1 MRFIKVF
8 FKGLLVLLALLL
20 LVYILGPKVEQ
31 PDLRPEL
38 PEITEN
44 LRLLDKSIKQK
55 EAAVAKIRP
64 DNEARILWYD
74 SIPRKTEYAFV
85 YLHGWSASQ
94 EEGAPLHEQLGRRY
108 GANVYLPRLAG
119 HGLQEDEAMLNLTA
133 TALFDSAK
141 EALAVAKRLGEKVIV
156 LGTSTG
162 GTLAL
167 YLAHWHVEIEGLL
180 LYSPN
185 IELRDGSAKLLSGP
199 WGIQLAK
206 AVTGTDYHQ
215 FEADAIKQNYW
226 TTKYRLEALTQLQ
239 ALMDETMRPEV
250 FAKVKQPTFLGY
262 YYKNEEEQDDVVS
275 VPALLEMYDQLG
287 VDANLKRKV
296 AFPNVN
302 DHVMTSHIT
311 SKDFESVKQETIRFL
326 EEVLLL
332 QSVDSN
338 KADKSN

>member
-1 MRFIKVF
+1 MRFIIRL
-8 FKGLLVLLALLL
+8 FKALLGLLALLL
-20 LVYILGPKVEQ
+20 LLYVLGPRVEQ

-38 PEITEN
+38 PKITEN
-44 LRLLDKSIKQK
+44 LGMLDMSIKQK
-55 EAAVAKIRP
+55 EATITNIRP

-94 EEGAPLHEQLGRRY
+94 AEGAPLHEQLGRRY

-119 HGLQEDEAMLNLTA
+119 HGLQEEEAMLNLTA

-141 EALAVAKRLGEKVIV
+141 EALAIAQQLGEKVIV
-156 LGTSTG
+156 MGTSTG

-167 YLAHWHVEIEGLL
+167 YLAYQHAEIEGLL

-239 ALMDETMRPEV
+239 VLMDETMRPEV

-262 YYKNEEEQDDVVS
+262 YYKNEAEQDDVVS

-287 VDANLKRKV
+287 VDASLKRKV
-296 AFPNVN
+296 AFPNVK

-326 EEVLLL
+326 EDVLLL
-332 QSVDSN
+332 QSVDTGKVNES
-338 KADKSN
+338 S